1 MEEKYQKVFKVS
13 LFVYI
18 WKALVCALICLILA
32 NIGGWAWYV
41 IGVLI
46 FALLGHFID
55 LYNNC

>member
-32 NIGGWAWYV
+32 NIGGWAWY
-41 IGVLI
+41 LI
-46 FALLGHFID
+46 FALLGHFIA
-55 LYNNC
+55 LYNTC